1 MEEQMSLLDKYFQLY
16 EDKHYKE
23 KIYEFSYASMIDHF
37 IEYKIYKYDEG
48 NLPDQDMINKEFEKT
63 IFEIKDFKLKSKL
76 IIQYFDHTSQIYPWG
91 LSTDE
96 KTPQIIKN
104 N

>member
-23 KIYEFSYASMIDHF
+23 KIYEFSYASMIGHF

-48 NLPDQDMINKEFEKT
+48 NLPDQDMINKEFE
-63 IFEIKDFKLKSKL
+63 
-76 IIQYFDHTSQIYPWG
+76 
-91 LSTDE
+91 
-96 KTPQIIKN
+96 
-104 N
+104 